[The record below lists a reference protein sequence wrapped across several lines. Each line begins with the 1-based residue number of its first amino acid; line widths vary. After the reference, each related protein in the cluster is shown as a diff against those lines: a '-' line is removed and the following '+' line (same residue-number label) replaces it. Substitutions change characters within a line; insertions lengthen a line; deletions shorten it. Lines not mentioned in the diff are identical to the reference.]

1 MADTYIT
8 IGSTG
13 TKKKLV
19 DLGDGTYADASAAM
33 PRALST
39 ELVVAG
45 ADSVLGKIAAPVNA
59 ETIYI
64 RQAVSPG
71 EDIEWRVQSNTVHTI
86 QKYKARTN
94 VNSATI
100 TLAAATRVDDE
111 DTFTLNGLTYTAEA
125 TAADAAYAS
134 RKWKSGGDDEDADAA
149 ALAALINADY
159 AVATAGTSVATED
172 KLTITTDEGAHVI
185 VAAAAADYPA
195 GKYGLSAVVAT
206 ELASIVAAINHK
218 DNVTCASVAANDT
231 VVVNGLTFTAHAT
244 TTTAASRQFSVSGD
258 NDADAAQL
266 VVCLNDATYG
276 VPGLTAVAVANV
288 VSFTR
293 DSQDDT
299 VTLTTSN
306 ATRLKTEAAGGVP
319 GVIAAATGA
328 TGELSITPTWTSAL
342 TVAEAGDQLTVTKID
357 IPGILATVDEDVI
370 TLTCTTPGGGEE
382 ASVIQFGQGTS
393 TADEIAFADT
403 TLASLVLDGDVVT
416 DAVANATTAGKIYS
430 QTMNGWEY
438 GYLGLTNKS
447 GSGAMTAVVGATLH

>member
-1 MADTYIT
+1 MADSYIT

-13 TKKKLV
+13 MKKKVV
-19 DLGDGTYADASAAM
+19 DMGDGTYADASAAM

-71 EDIEWRVQSNTVHTI
+71 EDIEWRVKSNTVHTI
-86 QKYKARTN
+86 QKYKARSN
-94 VNSATI
+94 VNSGTI
-100 TLAAATRVDDE
+100 TLASATRVDDT

-134 RKWKSGGDDEDADAA
+134 RKWKCGGADEDADAA

-159 AVATAGTSVATED
+159 AVATAGTSVAAED
-172 KLTITTDEGAHVI
+172 KLTITTDEGAHII

-195 GKYGLSAVVAT
+195 GKYKLDATAAT
-206 ELASIVAAINHK
+206 ELASIVLAINHK
-218 DNVTCASVAANDT
+218 DNVTCASVAVADT
-231 VVVNGLTFTAHAT
+231 VTVGGITY
-244 TTTAASRQFSVSGD
+244 TAAATEDTAEHQF
-258 NDADAAQL
+258 AQITS
-266 VVCLNDATYG
+266 NDATG
-276 VPGLTAVAVANV
+276 TSLAACVNADTETHGISAVNVSGV
-288 VSFTR
+288 VSFER
-293 DSQDDT
+293 
-299 VTLTTSN
+299 TTADAVVGLASSN

-319 GVIAAATGA
+319 GVVAAATGA
-328 TGELSITPTWTSAL
+328 TAELSITPTWTAVL

-357 IPGILATVDEDVI
+357 VPGILATVAENVI

-382 ASVIQFGQGTS
+382 ASVIQFGQGS
-393 TADEIAFADT
+393 SAADEIAFADT

-416 DAVANATTAGKIYS
+416 DAVANATSAGKIYS